1 MSMEMKLL
9 LNCLLVISLFSCSLN
24 PVIDELN
31 TQGECLREELVVE
44 PVPRWECVEYAV
56 LEKGLPN
63 IQETANQDL
72 LSLPI
77 PKNPIVVAVYPNSFT
92 DQTGQRKSNSE
103 FALFSTAI
111 TQQPNALLIRAL
123 KHAGDGKFFR
133 VVERVGLDNLTK
145 ERQLIRSAR
154 EQTANEEE
162 KKKALRPLLFAGI
175 LIEGAVISYEANLE
189 SGGIGAR
196 YLGIGNSI
204 QYREDNITVS
214 LRMVSV
220 ATGEVLLEVLSQ
232 KTIFSYGKSEDV
244 FRFIE
249 ANTELVEVEL
259 GNARNESSTI
269 ALMKAIEGGVLEIVE
284 TGYEKG
290 FWVLQNKN
298 EGVELNDEE

>member
-1 MSMEMKLL
+1 MAQLLKLQYLLVLL
-9 LNCLLVISLFSCSLN
+9 LSSCS
-24 PVIDELN
+24 IFDQFED
-31 TQGECLREELVVE
+31 TYEQRFK
-44 PVPRWECVEYAV
+44 AH
-56 LEKGLPN
+56 N
-63 IQETANQDL
+63 IVTIQDL
-72 LSLPI
+72 QSPVLRNVEV
-77 PKNPIVVAVYPNSFT
+77 PKVSPVVAVYPAAFT

-123 KHAGDGKFFR
+123 KHAGNGDFFR

-154 EQTANEEE
+154 EQFATDEE
-162 KKKALRPLLFAGI
+162 KKKQLAPLLFAGI

-189 SGGIGAR
+189 SGGAGAR
-196 YLGIGNSI
+196 YLGIGNSV

-232 KTIFSYGKSEDV
+232 KTIFSYGKSNDA

-249 ANTELVEVEL
+249 AGTELVEIEL

-269 ALMKAIEGGVLEIVE
+269 ALMKAIEGGVLEIINQ
-284 TGYEKG
+284 GYEKKY
-290 FWVLQNKN
+290 WLYNSTTK
-298 EGVELNDEE
+298 E

>member
-1 MSMEMKLL
+1 MAQLQKLQYLLVLL
-9 LNCLLVISLFSCSLN
+9 LSSCSIFDQYEDTYDQRRQTDI
-24 PVIDELN
+24 VRI
-31 TQGECLREELVVE
+31 
-44 PVPRWECVEYAV
+44 
-56 LEKGLPN
+56 
-63 IQETANQDL
+63 QDL
-72 LSLPI
+72 QSPKLKNVQLPKVS
-77 PKNPIVVAVYPNSFT
+77 PVVAVYPTAFT

-154 EQTANEEE
+154 EQTATDEE

-189 SGGIGAR
+189 SGGVGAR
-196 YLGIGNSI
+196 YLGVGNSV

-249 ANTELVEVEL
+249 SGTELVEIEL

-269 ALMKAIEGGVLEIVE
+269 ALMKAIEGGVLEIVNL
-284 TGYEKG
+284 GYEKG
-290 FWVLQNKN
+290 FWILQN
-298 EGVELNDEE
+298 EGVGVKLDNEE

>member
-1 MSMEMKLL
+1 MEQSLRLQFLLVLL
-9 LNCLLVISLFSCSLN
+9 LSSCSTF
-24 PVIDELN
+24 DQFED
-31 TQGECLREELVVE
+31 TYEQRYKAQDVVS
-44 PVPRWECVEYAV
+44 
-56 LEKGLPN
+56 
-63 IQETANQDL
+63 IQELQSPYLRDVAVPEV
-72 LSLPI
+72 SP
-77 PKNPIVVAVYPNSFT
+77 VVAVYPAAFT

-123 KHAGDGKFFR
+123 KHAGNGQFFR

-220 ATGEVLLEVLSQ
+220 ATGEILLEVLSQ

-249 ANTELVEVEL
+249 AGTELVEIEL

-269 ALMKAIEGGVLEIVE
+269 ALMKAIEGGVLEIINQ
-284 TGYEKG
+284 GYERN
-290 FWVLQNKN
+290 FWILQKT
-298 EGVELNDEE
+298 EKEVE

>member
-1 MSMEMKLL
+1 MAQLQKLQFLSVLL
-9 LNCLLVISLFSCSLN
+9 LSSCSITNQFEDTYEQRFSAL
-24 PVIDELN
+24 D
-31 TQGECLREELVVE
+31 VVS
-44 PVPRWECVEYAV
+44 
-56 LEKGLPN
+56 
-63 IQETANQDL
+63 IQDL
-72 LSLPI
+72 QSPQLKNVAI
-77 PKNPIVVAVYPNSFT
+77 PEVSPVVAVYPTAFT

-123 KHAGDGKFFR
+123 KHAGNGKFFR

-154 EQTANEEE
+154 EQTASEEE

-196 YLGIGNSI
+196 YLGIGNSV

-232 KTIFSYGKSEDV
+232 KTIFSYGKSEDI

-249 ANTELVEVEL
+249 AGTELVEIEL

-284 TGYEKG
+284 SGYERG
-290 FWVLQNKN
+290 FWILQNNN
-298 EGVELNDEE
+298 EGVKLHDEEINKPTCDAECIDKLRG

>member
-1 MSMEMKLL
+1 MAQLQKLQY
-9 LNCLLVISLFSCSLN
+9 LLVLSLSSCS
-24 PVIDELN
+24 IFDQYED
-31 TQGECLREELVVE
+31 T
-44 PVPRWECVEYAV
+44 YAQRFSDKDIV
-56 LEKGLPN
+56 S
-63 IQETANQDL
+63 IQDL
-72 LSLPI
+72 QSVELANVPI
-77 PKNPIVVAVYPNSFT
+77 PQVSPVVAVYPTAFT

-123 KHAGDGKFFR
+123 KHAGNGKFFR

-154 EQTANEEE
+154 EQTATEEE

-175 LIEGAVISYEANLE
+175 LIEGAVISYESNLE
-189 SGGIGAR
+189 SGGSGAR
-196 YLGIGNSI
+196 YLGVSKSVM
-204 QYREDNITVS
+204 YREDNITVS

-249 ANTELVEVEL
+249 ANTELVEIEL

-284 TGYEKG
+284 SGYERG
-290 FWVLQNKN
+290 FWILQNNN
-298 EGVELNDEE
+298 EGVKLDDEIKIDKPDCDADCIDNIRG

>member
-1 MSMEMKLL
+1 MAQLLKLQFLSVLL
-9 LNCLLVISLFSCSLN
+9 LSSCSIFDQFEDTYEQRFKAHN
-24 PVIDELN
+24 
-31 TQGECLREELVVE
+31 VVT
-44 PVPRWECVEYAV
+44 
-56 LEKGLPN
+56 
-63 IQETANQDL
+63 IQDL
-72 LSLPI
+72 QSPVLRDI
-77 PKNPIVVAVYPNSFT
+77 EVPKVSPVVAVYPTAFT

-123 KHAGDGKFFR
+123 KHAGNGNFFR

-154 EQTANEEE
+154 EQFASDEE
-162 KKKALRPLLFAGI
+162 KKKQLAPLLFAGI

-189 SGGIGAR
+189 SGGVGAR
-196 YLGIGNSI
+196 YLGIGNSV

-232 KTIFSYGKSEDV
+232 KTIFSYGKSNDA

-249 ANTELVEVEL
+249 AGTELVEIEL

-269 ALMKAIEGGVLEIVE
+269 ALMKAIEGGVLEIINQ
-284 TGYEKG
+284 GYEKKY
-290 FWVLQNKN
+290 WLYNSTTK
-298 EGVELNDEE
+298 E

>member
-1 MSMEMKLL
+1 MEQSQLSLYLSVLL
-9 LNCLLVISLFSCSLN
+9 LSSCSLFYQLDTYEQRFEAKD
-24 PVIDELN
+24 VASI
-31 TQGECLREELVVE
+31 
-44 PVPRWECVEYAV
+44 
-56 LEKGLPN
+56 
-63 IQETANQDL
+63 QDL
-72 LSLPI
+72 QSPELKNAAI
-77 PKNPIVVAVYPNSFT
+77 PLVSPVVAVYPTAFT

-145 ERQLIRSAR
+145 
-154 EQTANEEE
+154 
-162 KKKALRPLLFAGI
+162 KALRPLLFAGI

-189 SGGIGAR
+189 SGGVGAR
-196 YLGIGNSI
+196 YLGIGNSV

-249 ANTELVEVEL
+249 ANTELVEIEL
-259 GNARNESSTI
+259 GNASNESSTI
-269 ALMKAIEGGVLEIVE
+269 ALMKAIEGAVLEIIE
-284 TGYEKG
+284 QGYEKG
-290 FWVLQNKN
+290 FWVLQNNN
-298 EGVELNDEE
+298 EGVELKHETIDKPDCDADCIDNIRG

>member
-1 MSMEMKLL
+1 LVLL
-9 LNCLLVISLFSCSLN
+9 LSSCS
-24 PVIDELN
+24 IFDQFED
-31 TQGECLREELVVE
+31 TYEQRFSKDI
-44 PVPRWECVEYAV
+44 AT
-56 LEKGLPN
+56 
-63 IQETANQDL
+63 IQDL
-72 LSLPI
+72 QSAELKNVPI
-77 PKNPIVVAVYPNSFT
+77 PVVSPVVAVYPTSFT

-154 EQTANEEE
+154 EQSTNEEE

-175 LIEGAVISYEANLE
+175 LIEGAVISYEVNLE
-189 SGGIGAR
+189 SGGAGAR
-196 YLGIGNSI
+196 YLGIGKSVM
-204 QYREDNITVS
+204 YREDNITIS
-214 LRMVSV
+214 MRMVSV

-244 FRFIE
+244 FRFVE
-249 ANTELVEVEL
+249 AESELVEIEL

-269 ALMKAIEGGVLEIVE
+269 ALMKAIEGGVLEIIN
-284 TGYEKG
+284 TGYDRG
-290 FWVLQNKN
+290 FWVLQNDN
-298 EGVELNDEE
+298 QGVELNNEDIKINKPNCNDECADSIRG

>member
-1 MSMEMKLL
+1 MAQLLKSQYLLVLL
-9 LNCLLVISLFSCSLN
+9 LSSCSIFN
-24 PVIDELN
+24 QFEDTYEQRFSAQN
-31 TQGECLREELVVE
+31 VVS
-44 PVPRWECVEYAV
+44 
-56 LEKGLPN
+56 
-63 IQETANQDL
+63 IQDL
-72 LSLPI
+72 QSKDLKNAPI
-77 PKNPIVVAVYPNSFT
+77 PEVSPVVAVYPTAFT

-154 EQTANEEE
+154 EQFASDED
-162 KKKALRPLLFAGI
+162 KKKQLQPLLFAGV
-175 LIEGAVISYEANLE
+175 LMEGAVISYESNLE

-204 QYREDNITVS
+204 QYREDTVTIS

-249 ANTELVEVEL
+249 AGTELVEIEL

-269 ALMKAIEGGVLEIVE
+269 ALMKTIEGAVLELIKQ
-284 TGYEKG
+284 GYTKKY
-290 FWVLQNKN
+290 WVLQSENK
-298 EGVELNDEE
+298 E

>member
-1 MSMEMKLL
+1 MERLLKLQYLLVLL
-9 LNCLLVISLFSCSLN
+9 LSSCS
-24 PVIDELN
+24 IFDQYED
-31 TQGECLREELVVE
+31 TYE
-44 PVPRWECVEYAV
+44 PRFSANDAV
-56 LEKGLPN
+56 S
-63 IQETANQDL
+63 IQDL
-72 LSLPI
+72 QSIELKNVNI
-77 PKNPIVVAVYPNSFT
+77 PKVSPVVAVYPASFT

-103 FALFSTAI
+103 FALFSTAL

-154 EQTANEEE
+154 EKFASDED
-162 KKKALRPLLFAGI
+162 KKKQLQPLLFAGV
-175 LIEGAVISYEANLE
+175 LMEGAVISYESNLE

-204 QYREDNITVS
+204 QYREDTVTIS

-249 ANTELVEVEL
+249 AGTELVEIEL

-269 ALMKAIEGGVLEIVE
+269 ALMKTIEGAVLELIKQ
-284 TGYEKG
+284 GYTKKY
-290 FWVLQNKN
+290 WVLQSENK
-298 EGVELNDEE
+298 E

>member
-1 MSMEMKLL
+1 MEQSLRLQFLLVLL
-9 LNCLLVISLFSCSLN
+9 LSSCSTF
-24 PVIDELN
+24 DQFED
-31 TQGECLREELVVE
+31 TYEQRYKAQDVVS
-44 PVPRWECVEYAV
+44 
-56 LEKGLPN
+56 
-63 IQETANQDL
+63 IQELQSPYLRDVAVPEV
-72 LSLPI
+72 SP
-77 PKNPIVVAVYPNSFT
+77 VVAVYPTAFT

-123 KHAGDGKFFR
+123 KHAGNGQFFR

-220 ATGEVLLEVLSQ
+220 ATGEILLEVLSQ

-249 ANTELVEVEL
+249 AGTELVEIEL

-269 ALMKAIEGGVLEIVE
+269 ALMKAIEGGVLEIINQ
-284 TGYEKG
+284 GYDRS
-290 FWVLQNKN
+290 FWVLQKT
-298 EGVELNDEE
+298 EKEVE

>member
-1 MSMEMKLL
+1 MAQLQKLQYLLVLL
-9 LNCLLVISLFSCSLN
+9 LSSCSIFDQYEDTYDQRRQTDI
-24 PVIDELN
+24 VRI
-31 TQGECLREELVVE
+31 
-44 PVPRWECVEYAV
+44 
-56 LEKGLPN
+56 
-63 IQETANQDL
+63 QDL
-72 LSLPI
+72 QSPKLKNVQLPQVS
-77 PKNPIVVAVYPNSFT
+77 PVVAVYPTAFT

-154 EQTANEEE
+154 EQTATDEE

-175 LIEGAVISYEANLE
+175 LIEGAVISYEANVE
-189 SGGIGAR
+189 SGGVGAR
-196 YLGIGNSI
+196 YLGVGNSV

-249 ANTELVEVEL
+249 SGTELVEIEL

-269 ALMKAIEGGVLEIVE
+269 ALMKAIEGGVLEIVNL
-284 TGYEKG
+284 GYEKG
-290 FWVLQNKN
+290 FWILQN
-298 EGVELNDEE
+298 EGVGVKLDNEE

>member
-1 MSMEMKLL
+1 MAQSQKSQFLSVLL
-9 LNCLLVISLFSCSLN
+9 LSSCSIFDQFEDTYEQRFSSN
-24 PVIDELN
+24 N
-31 TQGECLREELVVE
+31 VVS
-44 PVPRWECVEYAV
+44 
-56 LEKGLPN
+56 
-63 IQETANQDL
+63 IQDL
-72 LSLPI
+72 QSKKLKNVII
-77 PKNPIVVAVYPNSFT
+77 PKVSPVVAVYPTAFT

-123 KHAGDGKFFR
+123 KHAGNGQFFR

-154 EQTANEEE
+154 EQFATEEE
-162 KKKALRPLLFAGI
+162 KKKQLAPLLFAGI

-249 ANTELVEVEL
+249 AGTELVEIEL

-269 ALMKAIEGGVLEIVE
+269 ALMKAIEGGVLEIVKQ
-284 TGYEKG
+284 GYEKKY
-290 FWVLQNKN
+290 WVYNTPTK
-298 EGVELNDEE
+298 E

>member
-1 MSMEMKLL
+1 MAQLQKLQFLSVLL
-9 LNCLLVISLFSCSLN
+9 LSSCSIFDQFEDTYEQRFEAHN
-24 PVIDELN
+24 
-31 TQGECLREELVVE
+31 VVT
-44 PVPRWECVEYAV
+44 
-56 LEKGLPN
+56 
-63 IQETANQDL
+63 IQDL
-72 LSLPI
+72 QSTVLRDAEV
-77 PKNPIVVAVYPNSFT
+77 PKVSPVVAVYPTAFT

-154 EQTANEEE
+154 EQFASEEE
-162 KKKALRPLLFAGI
+162 KKKQLAPLLFAGI

-189 SGGIGAR
+189 SGGVGAR
-196 YLGIGNSI
+196 YLGIGNSV

-232 KTIFSYGKSEDV
+232 KTIFSYGKSNDA

-249 ANTELVEVEL
+249 AGTELVEIEL

-269 ALMKAIEGGVLEIVE
+269 ALMKAIEGGVLEIINQ
-284 TGYEKG
+284 GYDKKYWLYNSVTKE
-290 FWVLQNKN
+290 
-298 EGVELNDEE
+298 